1 MESTNSCTAGASH
14 GGMTIASFVI
24 AIAGVCIAIAAL
36 VMSIINAVRISRI
49 RRRLDR
55 GEAAEAKQ
63 RTAFHMNI
71 KADKADSISSPAI
84 FHPSVKPPYYAC
96 IFTSRLN
103 LSEPYGINGY
113 AILADEMEELAK
125 HSEGYLGI
133 DSSTRNTDGLGI
145 TISYWSTENATKRW
159 KLQADHR
166 AAQFLGKDR
175 FYSDYQVHIAKVER
189 EYAL

>member
-24 AIAGVCIAIAAL
+24 AISGLCIAIAAL

-49 RRRLDR
+49 RTRLGR
-55 GEAAEAKQ
+55 GEAPEAKH
-63 RTAFHMNI
+63 RMASHIN
-71 KADKADSISSPAI
+71 ADNISSPTI
-84 FHPSVKPPYYAC
+84 FHPLIKPPYYVC

-103 LSEPYGINGY
+103 LSEPNAIDGY

-133 DSSTRNTDGLGI
+133 DSSTRNTDGMGI
-145 TISYWSTENATKRW
+145 TISYWSTENAIKRW
-159 KLQADHR
+159 KLQTDPR
-166 AAQFLGKDR
+166 AAQLLGKDR
-175 FYSDYQVHIAKVER
+175 FFSDYHVHIAKVER